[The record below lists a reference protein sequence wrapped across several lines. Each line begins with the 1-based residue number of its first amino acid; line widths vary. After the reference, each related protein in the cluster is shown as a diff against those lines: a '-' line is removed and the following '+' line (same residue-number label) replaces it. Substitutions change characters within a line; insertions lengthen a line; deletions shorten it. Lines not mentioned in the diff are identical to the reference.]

1 MFAYI
6 LGTAVTA
13 MVQCSQ
19 LVPLDEWCRPK
30 IVAHLTSALD
40 MSLLADRNLSAQTS
54 PTPES
59 KRCVFLYCCQMRLL
73 GVLSFCGS

>member
-30 IVAHLTSALD
+30 IVAHLTFALD
-40 MSLLADRNLSAQTS
+40 MSLLAERQSQCADVANTR
-54 PTPES
+54 E
-59 KRCVFLYCCQMRLL
+59 
-73 GVLSFCGS
+73 